1 MHYYNDLI
9 CFSLNSEVYD
19 KLINYIENYDFKIE
33 SGGIIIG
40 ILNPAENQIIATDLT
55 EPQEQDKCT
64 AGTYKRSEYGH
75 QEIMDKL
82 WEESQYFKTYLG
94 EWHTH
99 NQRIPQPS
107 LIDRRNWMK
116 ISKRKQNSE
125 WIFFLI
131 VGTEQIGVWTISNG
145 EIVQLELRNK

>member
-1 MHYYNDLI
+1 MDYYNDLI

-55 EPQEQDKCT
+55 EPQAKDKCT
-64 AGTYKRSEYGH
+64 AVTYKRSEYGH

-82 WEESQYFKTYLG
+82 WEESQNFKTYLG

-131 VGTEQIGVWTISNG
+131 VGTEKIGVWTISN
-145 EIVQLELRNK
+145 EKIVQLELRNK